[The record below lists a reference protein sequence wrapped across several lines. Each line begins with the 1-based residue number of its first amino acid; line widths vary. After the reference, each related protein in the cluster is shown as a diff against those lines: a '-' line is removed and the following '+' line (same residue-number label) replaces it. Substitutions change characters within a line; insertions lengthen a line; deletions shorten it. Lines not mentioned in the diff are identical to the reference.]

1 MAKKSRLTV
10 TIGPNAMAYLSTCR
24 NVSSYVNQLIIEREA
39 QLLRDAR
46 ALRHRGMA
54 LAAVMTGV
62 SELHRSDGAI
72 SQVLGGRIK
81 EGSPEWDSIRRLATE
96 LGGENSSKAIELVMQ
111 EYESKPAFKPGRRV
125 VDVYRKRAP
134 KPGGQTQ

>member
-10 TIGPNAMAYLSTCR
+10 TIGQNAMVYLSTCR
-24 NVSSYVNQLIIEREA
+24 NVSSYVDRLIVEREA

-46 ALRHRGMA
+46 ALRHRG
-54 LAAVMTGV
+54 LSLESVMTGV

-72 SQVLGGRIK
+72 SQVLDGRIK
-81 EGSPEWDSIRRLATE
+81 EGGPEWESIRRLAVE

-111 EYESKPAFKPGRRV
+111 EYEKRATFKPARRV
-125 VDVYRKRAP
+125 VDVYRKRTP
-134 KPGGQTQ
+134 KPGGRTQ